1 VQVSLRVEDVVTLQ
15 IQDDGCGFDAAE
27 FLRSPPQ
34 GHGMGVFGMRERVA
48 GYGGQFVI
56 ESGEGTGTQVR
67 LSIPLGGET
76 DESEEDD
83 GEDPRLA
90 H

>member
-1 VQVSLRVEDVVTLQ
+1 
-15 IQDDGCGFDAAE
+15 
-27 FLRSPPQ
+27 
-34 GHGMGVFGMRERVA
+34 MGVFGMRERVA